1 MSSLLLGG
9 SVFII
14 AVVAYFSLRKDTLS
28 QYDLPLG
35 QRFVSTDP
43 LVVEHSQKASRRIK
57 ANVRAPTGR
66 GSALSGKKR
75 IDQMR
80 NVMERCFAPGE
91 GKRKIL

>member
-43 LVVEHSQKASRRIK
+43 SVVEQSQKALRRIK
-57 ANVRAPTGR
+57 AKVRAATGR
-66 GSALSGKKR
+66 DR
-75 IDQMR
+75 
-80 NVMERCFAPGE
+80 
-91 GKRKIL
+91 